1 MSGAESLDDAAVM
14 AVSLRDPRQFAVIYQ
29 RHVQDI
35 YAYLRRRGL
44 SDADAQDLTGATF
57 EQALRRRSQ
66 YRPDRGPVRAWL
78 FGIATNQH
86 LDMVRAAARRSSDR
100 AQRAMRLLADV
111 PATGGNPSAATDD
124 DPHLR
129 AAMQRLP
136 QRYMTVLALRFYAEL
151 SPAEVAAAMDI
162 PPSRCAVVTHR
173 ALTAL
178 RKELAA
184 STRSPLEAPE

>member
-14 AVSLRDPRQFAVIYQ
+14 AMSMRDPQQFALVYR

-57 EQALRRRSQ
+57 ELALRRRSQ

-86 LDMVRAAARRSSDR
+86 LDLVRATSRRSSDR
-100 AQRAMRLLADV
+100 AQRAMHVLSD
-111 PATGGNPSAATDD
+111 SAASAGAPSLDVD
-124 DPHLR
+124 HDSQLR
-129 AAMQRLP
+129 AAMDRLP
-136 QRYMTVLALRFYAEL
+136 SRYMTVLSLRFFAEL
-151 SPAEVAAAMDI
+151 APAEVAAVMGM
-162 PPSRCAVVTHR
+162 PTSRCAVVTHR

-178 RKELAA
+178 RRELAA
-184 STRSPLEAPE
+184 TPRVPLEAQE